1 MNINDRKNK
10 LYTLNPYNYQYYSE
24 YNNAMYDK
32 MSRYTYTSTNNTP
45 FYNVV
50 INNNKKIML
59 GNIGVNVEVRFR
71 VKATGEE
78 IISSKTFFPEYL

>member
-1 MNINDRKNK
+1 
-10 LYTLNPYNYQYYSE
+10 
-24 YNNAMYDK
+24 